1 MADEIKKDLT
11 EEEKAKRDEIEEL
24 LARTRKNIAESRELV
39 SQVELRIAETD
50 RFLAQH
56 GLTREQVLGMRFT
69 PAQKLAV
76 NEELQRM
83 GLPPIEDDDAAYDF
97 SAATAELRDGALESV
112 DGAANDVLVER
123 NRKLGQLMYD
133 IRL

>member
-1 MADEIKKDLT
+1 MTA
-11 EEEKAKRDEIEEL
+11 EEKSKRDEIEEL

-39 SQVELRIAETD
+39 SQAELRIAETD

-56 GLTREQVLGMRFT
+56 GLTREQVMNMRFT
-69 PAQKLAV
+69 PAQRLAV

-83 GLPPIEDDDAAYDF
+83 GLPPMEDDDAAYDF
-97 SAATAELRDGALESV
+97 SAATAELRDEPQERSGA
-112 DGAANDVLVER
+112 DDLVAER
-123 NRKLGQLMYD
+123 NRKFGTLMHD

>member
-1 MADEIKKDLT
+1 MTA
-11 EEEKAKRDEIEEL
+11 EEQSKRDEIEEL

-39 SQVELRIAETD
+39 SQAELRIAETD

-56 GLTREQVLGMRFT
+56 GLTREQVMNMRFT

-83 GLPPIEDDDAAYDF
+83 GLPPIEEDQAAYDF
-97 SAATAELRDGALESV
+97 NAAMAELRDASQLGTDTDNSPA
-112 DGAANDVLVER
+112 DRA
-123 NRKLGQLMYD
+123 RKLTPLMYD

>member
-1 MADEIKKDLT
+1 MT
-11 EEEKAKRDEIEEL
+11 TEEKAKREAIEEL

-39 SQVELRIAETD
+39 SQAELRIAETD

-56 GLTREQVLGMRFT
+56 GLTREQVMNMRFT

-83 GLPPIEDDDAAYDF
+83 GLPPIEEDQAAYDF
-97 SAATAELRDGALESV
+97 NAATAELRDASQQG
-112 DGAANDVLVER
+112 DGADNSPADR
-123 NRKLGQLMYD
+123 ARKLTPLMYGV
-133 IRL
+133 RL

>member
-1 MADEIKKDLT
+1 MTD
-11 EEEKAKRDEIEEL
+11 EEKSKRDEIEEL

-39 SQVELRIAETD
+39 SQAELRIAETD

-56 GLTREQVLGMRFT
+56 GLTREQVMNMRFT

-83 GLPPIEDDDAAYDF
+83 GLPPLEEDDAAYDF
-97 SAATAELRDGALESV
+97 NAATAELRDEPQERSGS
-112 DGAANDVLVER
+112 DDLVAER
-123 NRKLGQLMYD
+123 NRKFGTLMHD

>member
-1 MADEIKKDLT
+1 MT
-11 EEEKAKRDEIEEL
+11 EEQKAKQDEIEEL

-56 GLTREQVLGMRFT
+56 GLTREQVLNFRFS
-69 PAQKLAV
+69 AEQKLAV
-76 NEELQRM
+76 NEELKRM
-83 GLPPIEDDDAAYDF
+83 GLPPIEDDESAYDF
-97 SAATAELRDGALESV
+97 DAATAELRESPKESET
-112 DGAANDVLVER
+112 DLVAER
-123 NRKLGQLMYD
+123 RGKFNMFMHD

>member
-1 MADEIKKDLT
+1 MTA
-11 EEEKAKRDEIEEL
+11 EEKSKRDEIEEL

-39 SQVELRIAETD
+39 SQAELRIAETD

-56 GLTREQVLGMRFT
+56 GLTREQVMNMRFT
-69 PAQKLAV
+69 PAQRLAV

-97 SAATAELRDGALESV
+97 SAATAELRDGASESPGGTA
-112 DGAANDVLVER
+112 DDSLAER
-123 NRKLGQLMYD
+123 NRKLGQLMHD

>member
-1 MADEIKKDLT
+1 MTA
-11 EEEKAKRDEIEEL
+11 EEKSKRDEIEEL

-39 SQVELRIAETD
+39 SQAELRIAETD

-56 GLTREQVLGMRFT
+56 GLTREQVMNMRFT
-69 PAQKLAV
+69 PAQKMAV

-97 SAATAELRDGALESV
+97 NAATAELREVPQEA
-112 DGAANDVLVER
+112 DVTLAER
-123 NRKLGQLMYD
+123 QRKLNSLMSG
-133 IRL
+133 IRI

>member
-1 MADEIKKDLT
+1 MTA
-11 EEEKAKRDEIEEL
+11 EEQSKRDEIEEL

-39 SQVELRIAETD
+39 SQAELRIAETD

-56 GLTREQVLGMRFT
+56 GLTREQVMNMRFT

-83 GLPPIEDDDAAYDF
+83 GLPPIEDDAAAYDF
-97 SAATAELRDGALESV
+97 NTATAELRDASQLGTDTDNSPA
-112 DGAANDVLVER
+112 DRA
-123 NRKLGQLMYD
+123 RKLTPLMYGV
-133 IRL
+133 RL

>member
-1 MADEIKKDLT
+1 MTADEKS
-11 EEEKAKRDEIEEL
+11 KRDEIEEL

-39 SQVELRIAETD
+39 SQAELRIAETD
-50 RFLAQH
+50 RFLAQQ
-56 GLTREQVLGMRFT
+56 GLTREQVMNMRFT

-83 GLPPIEDDDAAYDF
+83 GLPPVEDDDAAYDF
-97 SAATAELRDGALESV
+97 NAATAELRDGASEISGGSADDAL
-112 DGAANDVLVER
+112 AER
-123 NRKLGQLMYD
+123 NRKLGQLMHD

>member
-1 MADEIKKDLT
+1 MTA
-11 EEEKAKRDEIEEL
+11 EEQSKRDEIEEL

-39 SQVELRIAETD
+39 SQAELRIAETD

-56 GLTREQVLGMRFT
+56 GLTREQVMNMRFT

-83 GLPPIEDDDAAYDF
+83 GLPPIEEDQAAYDF
-97 SAATAELRDGALESV
+97 NAATAELRDASQQG
-112 DGAANDVLVER
+112 DGADNSPADR
-123 NRKLGQLMYD
+123 ARKLTPLMYD

>member
-1 MADEIKKDLT
+1 MTA
-11 EEEKAKRDEIEEL
+11 EEKSKRDEIEEL

-39 SQVELRIAETD
+39 SQAELRIVETD

-56 GLTREQVLGMRFT
+56 GLTREQVMNMRFT

-76 NEELQRM
+76 NEELRRM
-83 GLPPIEDDDAAYDF
+83 GLPSVEDDDAAYDF
-97 SAATAELRDGALESV
+97 NAATAELRDEPQQGTAS
-112 DGAANDVLVER
+112 DNSPAER
-123 NRKLGQLMYD
+123 SRKLTPLMHG

>member
-1 MADEIKKDLT
+1 MTA
-11 EEEKAKRDEIEEL
+11 EEQSKRDEIEEL

-39 SQVELRIAETD
+39 SQTELRIAETD
-50 RFLAQH
+50 RFLAQY
-56 GLTREQVLGMRFT
+56 GLTREQVMNLRFT

-83 GLPPIEDDDAAYDF
+83 GLPQIEDDDAAYDF
-97 SAATAELRDGALESV
+97 SAATAELRDETPERGGA
-112 DGAANDVLVER
+112 DDLVAER
-123 NRKLGQLMYD
+123 NRKFGNLMHD

>member
-1 MADEIKKDLT
+1 MTA
-11 EEEKAKRDEIEEL
+11 EEKSKRDEIEEL
-24 LARTRKNIAESRELV
+24 LARTRRNIAESRELV
-39 SQVELRIAETD
+39 SQAELRIAETD

-56 GLTREQVLGMRFT
+56 GLTREQVMNMRFT

-76 NEELQRM
+76 NEELRRL

-97 SAATAELRDGALESV
+97 TAATAELRDESQLGSGS
-112 DGAANDVLVER
+112 DTSPADRA
-123 NRKLGQLMYD
+123 RKLTPLMYG

>member
-1 MADEIKKDLT
+1 MTA
-11 EEEKAKRDEIEEL
+11 EERAKRDEIEEL

-39 SQVELRIAETD
+39 SQAELRIAETD

-56 GLTREQVLGMRFT
+56 GLTREQVMNMRFT

-83 GLPPIEDDDAAYDF
+83 GLPPLEEDDAAYDF
-97 SAATAELRDGALESV
+97 NAATAELRDEPQERSGS
-112 DGAANDVLVER
+112 DDLVAER
-123 NRKLGQLMYD
+123 NRKFGTLMHD

>member
-1 MADEIKKDLT
+1 MTA
-11 EEEKAKRDEIEEL
+11 EEKAKRDEIEEL

-39 SQVELRIAETD
+39 SQAELRIAETD

-56 GLTREQVLGMRFT
+56 GLTREQVMNMRFT

-97 SAATAELRDGALESV
+97 AAATEEVRAAADPADAVPQDALE
-112 DGAANDVLVER
+112 ER
-123 NRKLGQLMYD
+123 RRKFDNFMQVY
-133 IRL
+133 RL

>member
-1 MADEIKKDLT
+1 MTA
-11 EEEKAKRDEIEEL
+11 EEKSKRDEIEEL

-39 SQVELRIAETD
+39 SQAELRIAETD

-56 GLTREQVLGMRFT
+56 GLTREQVMNMRFT

-83 GLPPIEDDDAAYDF
+83 GLPPLEEDDAAYDF
-97 SAATAELRDGALESV
+97 NAATAELRDGASESPG
-112 DGAANDVLVER
+112 DTAGDALAER
-123 NRKLGQLMYD
+123 NRKLGQLMHD

>member
-1 MADEIKKDLT
+1 MT
-11 EEEKAKRDEIEEL
+11 EEEQQKRDEIEEL

-39 SQVELRIAETD
+39 SQAELRIAETD

-56 GLTREQVLGMRFT
+56 GLTREQVMNMRFT
-69 PAQKLAV
+69 PAQKMAV

-97 SAATAELRDGALESV
+97 NAATAELREVPQEA
-112 DGAANDVLVER
+112 DVTLAER
-123 NRKLGQLMYD
+123 QRKLNSLMSG
-133 IRL
+133 IRI

>member
-1 MADEIKKDLT
+1 MTA
-11 EEEKAKRDEIEEL
+11 EEKSKRDEIEEL

-39 SQVELRIAETD
+39 SQAELRIVETD

-56 GLTREQVLGMRFT
+56 GLTREQVLNMRFT

-76 NEELQRM
+76 NEELQRL
-83 GLPPIEDDDAAYDF
+83 GLPQVEDDDAAYDF
-97 SAATAELRDGALESV
+97 NAATAELRDEASATA
-112 DGAANDVLVER
+112 DGAANDALVER
-123 NRKLGQLMYD
+123 SRKLGQLMHD

>member
-1 MADEIKKDLT
+1 MTA
-11 EEEKAKRDEIEEL
+11 EEKSKRDEIEEL

-39 SQVELRIAETD
+39 SQAELRIAETD

-56 GLTREQVLGMRFT
+56 GLTREQVMNMRFT
-69 PAQKLAV
+69 PEQKLAV

-97 SAATAELRDGALESV
+97 NAATAELRDETAAPNGADDLL
-112 DGAANDVLVER
+112 AER
-123 NRKLGQLMYD
+123 SRKLGSLMHD
-133 IRL
+133 VRL